1 MGRKT
6 IHNRIVTDEIKAKI
20 NPENIQLIED
30 FVVYLQSLGRSEGT
44 IEGYVS
50 DLYMAF
56 AYNLEKNKN
65 KRFVDWTKKDVMFFQ
80 NYFINVLKLS
90 GARYRRIRSALSS
103 LSNYIEL
110 ILDEEYPDF
119 RPIINRLEAPSKQ
132 PVREKSVWEDEQI
145 QALLDALVE
154 REEYQKACL
163 LALAWGCG
171 ARKSELLR
179 FKVSYFNDENIIY
192 GSLYKTPEKIKTKG
206 RDGGKMI
213 NKYTLKSKFKPYF
226 DLWMKQRAEL
236 GIESEWLFVYK
247 SKGQYVQMGVP
258 QANYISTLFSKEL
271 GGDFYFHSMRH
282 NWCTALVKAGIPASV
297 IKSIGGWSTTDMVD
311 LYTDIEV
318 DDTLGDYFD
327 ESGVREGLKEKAK
340 GLSDL

>member
-1 MGRKT
+1 MARKT
-6 IHNRIVTDEIKAKI
+6 ERSTPVTEEEKKLFNEENVRIMEEFII
-20 NPENIQLIED
+20 
-30 FVVYLQSLGRSEGT
+30 YLQSLGRSQGT
-44 IEGYVS
+44 IDGYIS
-50 DLYMAF
+50 DLNIAWK
-56 AYNLEKNKN
+56 YNLEKNRN
-65 KRFVDWTKKDVMFFQ
+65 KEFVKWTKKDVMFFQ
-80 NYFINVLKLS
+80 NYFINVVKMS
-90 GARYRRIRSALSS
+90 GARYRRLRSALSS

-110 ILDEEYPDF
+110 ILDEEFPDF

-145 QALLDALVE
+145 QALLDSLVE

-179 FKVSYFNDENIIY
+179 FKVSYFDEENVIY

-206 RDGGKMI
+206 RDGGKMLH
-213 NKYTLKSKFKPYF
+213 KYTLKSKFKPYF
-226 DLWMKQRAEL
+226 DLWMKQREEL
-236 GIESEWLFVYK
+236 GINSEWLFVYK

-258 QANYISTLFSKEL
+258 QANYISNLFSKEL

-297 IKSIGGWSTTDMVD
+297 IKDIGGWSTTDMVD
-311 LYTDIEV
+311 LYTDLEV
-318 DDTLGDYFD
+318 DDTLGDYFG
-327 ESGVREGLKEKAK
+327 EEGIKQTDKKTLK
-340 GLSDL
+340 DL

>member
-6 IHNRIVTDEIKAKI
+6 IHNRIVTDEIKEKI
-20 NPENIQLIED
+20 NPENIQLIDD

-56 AYNLEKNKN
+56 AYNYEKNKN

-132 PVREKSVWEDEQI
+132 PVREKTVWEDEQI
-145 QALLDALVE
+145 QALLDSLVE

-179 FKVSYFNDENIIY
+179 FKVSYFDEENVIY

-206 RDGGKMI
+206 RDGGKML

-226 DLWMKQRAEL
+226 DLWMKQREEL
-236 GIESEWLFVYK
+236 GIKSEWLFVYK

-258 QANYISTLFSKEL
+258 QANYISALFSKEL
-271 GGDFYFHSMRH
+271 GQPFYFHSLRH
-282 NWCTALVKAGIPASV
+282 LWCTSLVKSGLPESI
-297 IKSIGGWSTTDMVD
+297 IKDIGGWSSLEMVS

-318 DDTLGDYFD
+318 DDSLGEYFS
-327 ESGVREGLKEKAK
+327 EEGLKQTDKK
-340 GLSDL
+340 SLTDL

>member
-1 MGRKT
+1 MPRKT
-6 IHNRIVTDEIKAKI
+6 ERSIPVTEEEKKLF
-20 NPENIQLIED
+20 NEENVRLTEEFII
-30 FVVYLQSLGRSEGT
+30 YLQSLGRSQGT
-44 IEGYVS
+44 IDGYIS
-50 DLYMAF
+50 DLNIAWK
-56 AYNLEKNKN
+56 YNLEKNRN
-65 KRFVDWTKKDVMFFQ
+65 KEFVKWTKKDVMFFQ
-80 NYFINVLKLS
+80 NHFVNVVKMS
-90 GARYRRIRSALSS
+90 GARYRRLRSALSS

-145 QALLDALVE
+145 QSLLDSLVE

-179 FKVSYFNDENIIY
+179 FKVSYFDEENVIY

-206 RDGGKMI
+206 RDGGKMLH
-213 NKYTLKSKFKPYF
+213 KYTLKSKFKPYF
-226 DLWMKQRAEL
+226 DLWMKQREEL

-258 QANYISTLFSKEL
+258 QANYISNLFSKEL
-271 GGDFYFHSMRH
+271 GQPFYFHSMRH
-282 NWCTALVKAGIPASV
+282 NWCTSLVKSGLPESI
-297 IKSIGGWSTTDMVD
+297 IKDIGGWSSLEMVS
-311 LYTDIEV
+311 LYTDIEI
-318 DDTLGDYFD
+318 DDSLGKYFD
-327 ESGVREGLKEKAK
+327 ENGLKQ
-340 GLSDL
+340 SDKKSLQDL

>member
-6 IHNRIVTDEIKAKI
+6 THNYLVTE
-20 NPENIQLIED
+20 ENKKLFNEENVMLTEE

-44 IEGYVS
+44 IEGYLS
-50 DLYMAF
+50 DLNMVW
-56 AYNLEKNKN
+56 AYNLERNRNKS
-65 KRFVDWTKKDVMFFQ
+65 FVEWTKKDVMFFQ
-80 NYFINVLKLS
+80 NYFVNTLKLS

-110 ILDEEYPDF
+110 ILDDQYPDF
-119 RPIINRLEAPSKQ
+119 RPIVNRLEPPAKE
-132 PVREKSVWEDEQI
+132 PVREKSIWEDEQI
-145 QALLDALVE
+145 QALLDSLVE
-154 REEYQKACL
+154 KEEYQKACL

-179 FKVSYFNDENIIY
+179 FKVSYFDEENIIY

-206 RDGGKMI
+206 RSGGKML

-226 DLWMKQRAEL
+226 DLWMKQRKEL

-247 SKGQYVQMGVP
+247 SKGKYVQMGVP

-282 NWCTALVKAGIPASV
+282 NWTTSLVKEGIPASV
-297 IKSIGGWSTTDMVD
+297 IKDIGGWSTTDMVD
-311 LYTDIEV
+311 LYTDLDV
-318 DDTLGDYFD
+318 DDTLGDYFG
-327 ESGVREGLKEKAK
+327 EEGIKQSDKKSLK
-340 GLSDL
+340 DL

>member
-1 MGRKT
+1 MARKT
-6 IHNRIVTDEIKAKI
+6 ERSTPVTEEEKKLFNEENVRIMEEFI
-20 NPENIQLIED
+20 
-30 FVVYLQSLGRSEGT
+30 VYLQSLGRSQGT
-44 IEGYVS
+44 IDGYIS
-50 DLYMAF
+50 DLNIAWK
-56 AYNLEKNKN
+56 YNLEKNRN
-65 KRFVDWTKKDVMFFQ
+65 KEFVKWTKKDVMFFQ
-80 NYFINVLKLS
+80 NYFINVVKMS
-90 GARYRRIRSALSS
+90 GARYRRLRSALSS

-110 ILDEEYPDF
+110 ILDEEFPDF

-145 QALLDALVE
+145 QALLDSLVE

-179 FKVSYFNDENIIY
+179 FKVSYFDEENVIY

-206 RDGGKMI
+206 RDGGKMLH
-213 NKYTLKSKFKPYF
+213 KYTLKSKFKPYF
-226 DLWMKQRAEL
+226 DLWMKQREEL
-236 GIESEWLFVYK
+236 GINSEWLFVYK

-258 QANYISTLFSKEL
+258 QANYISNLFSKEL

-297 IKSIGGWSTTDMVD
+297 IKDIGGWSTTDMVD
-311 LYTDIEV
+311 LYTDLEV
-318 DDTLGDYFD
+318 DDTLGDYFG
-327 ESGVREGLKEKAK
+327 EEGIKQTDKKTLK
-340 GLSDL
+340 DL